1 MKAIKVEN
9 RNSELINTVENA
21 QKLAK
26 EQENPSYTKMFLPWV
41 EQVAE
46 DETKELASRIKEVL
60 DDASETNERYK
71 HLKTDYEKAKERF
84 EAYQLATANT
94 DKQTLKAFKK
104 AVAVAVAEVA
114 AQTNTTKWFSYR
126 SLYGLGLLDK
136 MPNMVNTTNKV
147 NTFVVKAF
155 TFMQQYAKR
164 SNELARKERALN
176 AAVAKFGITRE
187 QAEQMYL
194 AGMLKL

>member
-1 MKAIKVEN
+1 MKMTKVEN
-9 RNSELINTVENA
+9 RVSEQIQSVENA

-46 DETKELASRIKEVL
+46 QETAKLAELIKDVFE
-60 DDASETNERYK
+60 DAKVTNERYK
-71 HLKTDYEKAKERF
+71 QLKTDYEKAKERL
-84 EAYQLATANT
+84 EAYQLKVANA

-104 AVAVAVAEVA
+104 AIAVSVREVAER
-114 AQTNTTKWFSYR
+114 TNTGSWFNYR
-126 SLYGLGLLDK
+126 TLYGLGLVDAL
-136 MPNMVNTTNKV
+136 PNLVNTTIRV
-147 NTFVVKAF
+147 NSFVVKAF

-176 AAVAKFGITRE
+176 AAVAKFGITKE

-194 AGMLKL
+194 AGLLKL

>member
-1 MKAIKVEN
+1 MKTTKAEN
-9 RNSELINTVENA
+9 RNSELINTIENA

-41 EQVAE
+41 EDVAE
-46 DETKELASRIKEVL
+46 DETKELASRLKEIL
-60 DDASETNERYK
+60 DDASETDERYK
-71 HLKTDYEKAKERF
+71 QLKTDYEKAKERF
-84 EAYQLATANT
+84 EAYQLKTANA

-114 AQTNTTKWFSYR
+114 ERTNAAAWFNYR
-126 SLYGLGLLDK
+126 RLYGLGLLDK
-136 MPNMVNTTNKV
+136 LPNMVNTVNKV
-147 NTFVVKAF
+147 NSFVVKAF

-176 AAVAKFGITRE
+176 AAVAKFGITKE
-187 QAEQMYL
+187 QAERMYL
-194 AGMLKL
+194 AGLLKI

>member
-1 MKAIKVEN
+1 MKATKVEN

-26 EQENPSYTKMFLPWV
+26 EQENPSYTKIFLPWV

-46 DETKELASRIKEVL
+46 DETKELASRLKEVL
-60 DDASETNERYK
+60 DDASETDERYK
-71 HLKTDYEKAKERF
+71 QLKTDYEKAKERF
-84 EAYQLATANT
+84 EAYQLKTANA

-136 MPNMVNTTNKV
+136 LPNMVNTTNKV
-147 NTFVVKAF
+147 NSFVVKAF
-155 TFMQQYAKR
+155 TFVQQYAKR

-176 AAVAKFGITRE
+176 AAVAKFGITKE

>member
-1 MKAIKVEN
+1 MKATKVEN

-41 EQVAE
+41 EDVAE
-46 DETKELASRIKEVL
+46 DETKELASRLKDVL
-60 DDASETNERYK
+60 DDASETDERYK
-71 HLKTDYEKAKERF
+71 QLKTDFEKAKERF
-84 EAYQLATANT
+84 EAYQLKTANA

-136 MPNMVNTTNKV
+136 LPNMVNTTNKV
-147 NTFVVKAF
+147 NSFVVKAF
-155 TFMQQYAKR
+155 TFVQQYAKR

-176 AAVAKFGITRE
+176 AAVAKFGITKE

>member
-1 MKAIKVEN
+1 MNATKVEN
-9 RNSELINTVENA
+9 RVSEQVNTIENA

-41 EQVAE
+41 EEVAE
-46 DETKELASRIKEVL
+46 DEAKELASRLKEVL
-60 DDASETNERYK
+60 DDASETDDRYK
-71 HLKTDYEKAKERF
+71 HMKTDYEKAKERF

-94 DKQTLKAFKK
+94 DKQALKAFKK

-114 AQTNTTKWFSYR
+114 ERTNTAAWFSYR
-126 SLYGLGLLDK
+126 RLYGLGLLDK
-136 MPNMVNTTNKV
+136 LPSMVNTVNKV
-147 NTFVVKAF
+147 NSFVVKAF

-176 AAVAKFGITRE
+176 AAVAKFGITKE

-194 AGMLKL
+194 AGLLKL

>member
-1 MKAIKVEN
+1 MKATKVEN
-9 RNSELINTVENA
+9 RVSEQINTVENA

-26 EQENPSYTKMFLPWV
+26 EQENPSYIKMFLPWV
-41 EQVAE
+41 EEVAE
-46 DETKELASRIKEVL
+46 DETQELASRLKEVL
-60 DDASETNERYK
+60 DDANETDDRYK
-71 HLKTDYEKAKERF
+71 QLKTDYEKAKERF
-84 EAYQLATANT
+84 EAYQLKTANA

-114 AQTNTTKWFSYR
+114 ERTNTAAWFNYR

-136 MPNMVNTTNKV
+136 LPNMVNTTNRV
-147 NTFVVKAF
+147 NSFVVKSF

-176 AAVAKFGITRE
+176 AAVAKFGITKE
-187 QAEQMYL
+187 QAEQMFL
-194 AGMLKL
+194 AGLLKL

>member
-1 MKAIKVEN
+1 MKTTKAEN
-9 RNSELINTVENA
+9 RNSELINTIENA

-41 EQVAE
+41 EDVAE
-46 DETKELASRIKEVL
+46 DETKELASRLKEIL
-60 DDASETNERYK
+60 DDASETDERYK
-71 HLKTDYEKAKERF
+71 QLRTDFEKAKERF
-84 EAYQLATANT
+84 EAYQLKTANA
-94 DKQTLKAFKK
+94 DKLTLKAFKK

-114 AQTNTTKWFSYR
+114 AQTDTTKWFNYR

-136 MPNMVNTTNKV
+136 LPNMMNTTNRV
-147 NTFVVKAF
+147 NSFVVKAF
-155 TFMQQYAKR
+155 TFVQQYAKR

-176 AAVAKFGITRE
+176 AAVAKFGITKE

>member
-1 MKAIKVEN
+1 MKATKVEN

-41 EQVAE
+41 EEVAE
-46 DETKELASRIKEVL
+46 DETKELASRLKEIL
-60 DDASETNERYK
+60 DDASETDERYK
-71 HLKTDYEKAKERF
+71 QLKTDYEKAKERF
-84 EAYQLATANT
+84 EAYQLKTANA

-114 AQTNTTKWFSYR
+114 AQTDTTKWFSYR

-136 MPNMVNTTNKV
+136 LPNMVNTTNKV
-147 NTFVVKAF
+147 NSFVVKAF

-176 AAVAKFGITRE
+176 AAVAKFGITKE

>member
-1 MKAIKVEN
+1 MKATKVEN

-26 EQENPSYTKMFLPWV
+26 EQENPSYTKIFLPWV
-41 EQVAE
+41 EDVAE
-46 DETKELASRIKEVL
+46 EETKELASRLKEIL
-60 DDASETNERYK
+60 DDASETDERYK
-71 HLKTDYEKAKERF
+71 QLRTDFEKAKERF
-84 EAYQLATANT
+84 EAYQLKTANA
-94 DKQTLKAFKK
+94 DKLTVKAFKK

-114 AQTNTTKWFSYR
+114 AQTDTAKWFNYR

-136 MPNMVNTTNKV
+136 LPNMMNTTNRV
-147 NTFVVKAF
+147 NSFVVKAF
-155 TFMQQYAKR
+155 TFVQQYAKR

-176 AAVAKFGITRE
+176 AAVAKFGITKE

>member
-1 MKAIKVEN
+1 MKTTKAEN
-9 RNSELINTVENA
+9 RNSELINTIENA

-41 EQVAE
+41 EDVAE
-46 DETKELASRIKEVL
+46 DETKELASRLKEVL
-60 DDASETNERYK
+60 DDASETDERYK
-71 HLKTDYEKAKERF
+71 QLRTDFEKAKERF
-84 EAYQLATANT
+84 EAYQLKTANA
-94 DKQTLKAFKK
+94 DKLTLKAFKK

-114 AQTNTTKWFSYR
+114 AQTDTTKWFNYR

-136 MPNMVNTTNKV
+136 LPNMMNTTNRV
-147 NTFVVKAF
+147 NSFVVKAF

-176 AAVAKFGITRE
+176 AAVAKFGITKE

>member
-1 MKAIKVEN
+1 MKTIKMEN

-26 EQENPSYTKMFLPWV
+26 EQENPSYTKIFLPWV

-46 DETKELASRIKEVL
+46 DEIEELASRLKEVL
-60 DDASETNERYK
+60 DGASETDERYK
-71 HLKTDYEKAKERF
+71 QLKTDYEKAKERY
-84 EAYQLATANT
+84 EAYQLRVANT

-104 AVAVAVAEVA
+104 AVAVAVLEVA
-114 AQTNTTKWFSYR
+114 SQTNTKKWFNYR

-136 MPNMVNTTNKV
+136 LPNMVNTTNKV
-147 NTFVVKAF
+147 NSFVVKAF
-155 TFMQQYAKR
+155 TFVQQYAKR

-176 AAVAKFGITRE
+176 AAVAKFGITKE

-194 AGMLKL
+194 AGILKL

>member
-1 MKAIKVEN
+1 MKATKVEN
-9 RNSELINTVENA
+9 RNTELINTVENA

-46 DETKELASRIKEVL
+46 DETKELASRLKEIL
-60 DDASETNERYK
+60 DDASETDERYK
-71 HLKTDYEKAKERF
+71 QLKTDYEKAKERL
-84 EAYQLATANT
+84 EAYQLKTANA

-136 MPNMVNTTNKV
+136 LPNMVNTTNKV
-147 NTFVVKAF
+147 NSFVVKAF
-155 TFMQQYAKR
+155 TFVQQYAKR

-176 AAVAKFGITRE
+176 AAVAKFGITKE

>member
-1 MKAIKVEN
+1 MKATKVEN
-9 RNSELINTVENA
+9 RVSEQVNTVENA

-26 EQENPSYTKMFLPWV
+26 EQENPSYIKMFLPWV
-41 EQVAE
+41 EMAAE
-46 DETKELASRIKEVL
+46 GETKELSSRLKEVL
-60 DDASETNERYK
+60 DDANETDHRYK
-71 HLKTDYEKAKERF
+71 QLRTDYEKAKERF
-84 EAYQLATANT
+84 EAYQLKAVNA
-94 DKQTLKAFKK
+94 DKRTLKAFKK

-114 AQTNTTKWFSYR
+114 ERTNTATWFNYR

-136 MPNMVNTTNKV
+136 MPNMVNTTNRV
-147 NTFVVKAF
+147 NSFVVKAF

-176 AAVAKFGITRE
+176 AAVAKFGITKE

-194 AGMLKL
+194 AGLLKL

>member
-1 MKAIKVEN
+1 MKATKVEN
-9 RNSELINTVENA
+9 RVSEQINTIGNA

-41 EQVAE
+41 EEVAE
-46 DETKELASRIKEVL
+46 DEAKELASRLKEVL
-60 DDASETNERYK
+60 DDANESDDRYK

-94 DKQTLKAFKK
+94 DRQALKAFKK

-114 AQTNTTKWFSYR
+114 EQTNTATWFNYR
-126 SLYGLGLLDK
+126 RLYGLGLIDK
-136 MPNMVNTTNKV
+136 LPNMVNTVNKV
-147 NTFVVKAF
+147 NSFVVKAF

-176 AAVAKFGITRE
+176 AAIEEFGITRE
-187 QAEQMYL
+187 QAEKMYL
-194 AGMLKL
+194 AGKLKL

>member
-1 MKAIKVEN
+1 MKATKVEN
-9 RNSELINTVENA
+9 RNTELINTVENA

-46 DETKELASRIKEVL
+46 DETKELASRLKEIL
-60 DDASETNERYK
+60 DDASETDERYK
-71 HLKTDYEKAKERF
+71 QLKTDYEKTKERF
-84 EAYQLATANT
+84 EAYQLKIANT

-136 MPNMVNTTNKV
+136 LPNMVNTTNKV
-147 NTFVVKAF
+147 NSFVVKAF
-155 TFMQQYAKR
+155 TFVKQYAKR

-176 AAVAKFGITRE
+176 AAVAKFGITKE

>member
-1 MKAIKVEN
+1 MKTAKVEN
-9 RNSELINTVENA
+9 RNSELINTIENA

-41 EQVAE
+41 EDVAE
-46 DETKELASRIKEVL
+46 DETKELASRLKEVL
-60 DDASETNERYK
+60 DDASETDERYK
-71 HLKTDYEKAKERF
+71 QLKTDFEKAKERF
-84 EAYQLATANT
+84 EAYQLKTANA

-136 MPNMVNTTNKV
+136 LPNMVNTTNKV
-147 NTFVVKAF
+147 NSFVVKAF
-155 TFMQQYAKR
+155 TFVQQYAKR

-176 AAVAKFGITRE
+176 AAVAKFGITKE

>member
-1 MKAIKVEN
+1 MKATKVEN

-41 EQVAE
+41 EEVAE
-46 DETKELASRIKEVL
+46 DEAKELASRLKEVL
-60 DDASETNERYK
+60 DDANESDDRYK

-94 DKQTLKAFKK
+94 DKQAIKAFKK

-114 AQTNTTKWFSYR
+114 ERTNTAAWFNYR
-126 SLYGLGLLDK
+126 RLYGLGLLDK
-136 MPNMVNTTNKV
+136 LPNMVNTVNKV
-147 NTFVVKAF
+147 NSFVAKAF
-155 TFMQQYAKR
+155 TFMQQYTKR
-164 SNELARKERALN
+164 SDELARKERALN
-176 AAVAKFGITRE
+176 AAVEEFGITKE
-187 QAEQMYL
+187 QAEKMYL
-194 AGMLKL
+194 AGKLKL

>member
-1 MKAIKVEN
+1 MKATKVEN
-9 RNSELINTVENA
+9 RNTELINTVENA

-46 DETKELASRIKEVL
+46 DETKELASRLKEIL
-60 DDASETNERYK
+60 DDASETDERYK
-71 HLKTDYEKAKERF
+71 QLKTDYEKTKERF
-84 EAYQLATANT
+84 EAYQLKTANT

-136 MPNMVNTTNKV
+136 LPNMVNTTNKV
-147 NTFVVKAF
+147 NSFVVKAF
-155 TFMQQYAKR
+155 TFVKQYAKR

-176 AAVAKFGITRE
+176 AAVAKFGITKE

>member
-1 MKAIKVEN
+1 MKTTKVEN
-9 RNSELINTVENA
+9 RNSELINTIENA

-41 EQVAE
+41 EDVAE
-46 DETKELASRIKEVL
+46 DETKELAARLKEVL
-60 DDASETNERYK
+60 DDASETDERYK
-71 HLKTDYEKAKERF
+71 QLRIDFEKAKERF
-84 EAYQLATANT
+84 EAYQLKTANA
-94 DKQTLKAFKK
+94 DKLTLKAFKK

-114 AQTNTTKWFSYR
+114 AQTDTTKWFNYR

-136 MPNMVNTTNKV
+136 LPNMMNTTNRV
-147 NTFVVKAF
+147 NSFVVKAF
-155 TFMQQYAKR
+155 TFVQQYAKR

>member
-1 MKAIKVEN
+1 MKTTKVEN

-26 EQENPSYTKMFLPWV
+26 EQENPSYTKIFLPWV

-46 DETKELASRIKEVL
+46 DEIKELASRLKEVL
-60 DDASETNERYK
+60 GDASETDERYK
-71 HLKTDYEKAKERF
+71 QLKTDYEKAKERY
-84 EAYQLATANT
+84 EAYQLRVANT

-104 AVAVAVAEVA
+104 AVAVAVLKVA
-114 AQTNTTKWFSYR
+114 SQTNTKKWFNYR

-136 MPNMVNTTNKV
+136 LPNMVNTTNKV
-147 NTFVVKAF
+147 NSFVVKAF
-155 TFMQQYAKR
+155 TFVQQYAER

>member
-1 MKAIKVEN
+1 MKATKVEN

-94 DKQTLKAFKK
+94 DKQALKAFKK

-147 NTFVVKAF
+147 NSFVVKAF

>member
-1 MKAIKVEN
+1 MKTTKVEN

-26 EQENPSYTKMFLPWV
+26 EQENPSYTKIFLPWV

-46 DETKELASRIKEVL
+46 DEIKELASRLKEVL

-71 HLKTDYEKAKERF
+71 QLKTDYEKAKERY
-84 EAYQLATANT
+84 EAYQLRVANT
-94 DKQTLKAFKK
+94 DKQTVKAFKK
-104 AVAVAVAEVA
+104 AVAVAVLEVA
-114 AQTNTTKWFSYR
+114 SQTNTKKWFNYR

-136 MPNMVNTTNKV
+136 LPNMVNTTNKV
-147 NTFVVKAF
+147 NSFVVKAF
-155 TFMQQYAKR
+155 TFVQQYAKR

>member
-1 MKAIKVEN
+1 MKATKVVN
-9 RNSELINTVENA
+9 RVSDLINTIENA

-26 EQENPSYTKMFLPWV
+26 EDENPSYTKMFLPWV
-41 EQVAE
+41 EAVVE
-46 DETKELASRIKEVL
+46 DESKELASRLKEVL
-60 DDASETNERYK
+60 DDANESDDRYK
-71 HLKTDYEKAKERF
+71 QLRTDYEKTKERF

-114 AQTNTTKWFSYR
+114 RRTNTATWFNYR
-126 SLYGLGLLDK
+126 RLYGLGLVDK
-136 MPNMVNTTNKV
+136 LPNMVNTTNRVNSYVAKV
-147 NTFVVKAF
+147 F
-155 TFMQQYAKR
+155 TFMHKYAKR

-176 AAVAKFGITRE
+176 AAVAKFGITKE

>member
-1 MKAIKVEN
+1 MKTTKVEN
-9 RNSELINTVENA
+9 RNSELVNTIENA

-41 EQVAE
+41 EDVAE
-46 DETKELASRIKEVL
+46 DETKELASRLKEVL
-60 DDASETNERYK
+60 DDASETDERYK
-71 HLKTDYEKAKERF
+71 QLRTDFEKAKERF
-84 EAYQLATANT
+84 EAYQLKTANA
-94 DKQTLKAFKK
+94 DKLTIKAFKK

-114 AQTNTTKWFSYR
+114 AQTDTTKWFNYR

-136 MPNMVNTTNKV
+136 LPNMMNTTNRV
-147 NTFVVKAF
+147 NSFVVKAF
-155 TFMQQYAKR
+155 TFVQQYAKR

-176 AAVAKFGITRE
+176 AAVAKFGITKE